1 MADAILMAGGTG
13 GVTSDDVTA
22 GKAHVLKGYKTVTT
36 ESNDEIV
43 EGEMVNRGNIVD
55 TVGFENAHWDS
66 KFLARMEQGFYAQ
79 NEQWKP
85 CVAIPYAVLAN
96 GIGVDANKMLDS
108 LTLAGVRGTIPI
120 RGYHGPDSGEM
131 WLYPQEGG
139 YVVRI
144 EEGYYHMGG
153 NRQWKPYV
161 IVPTALAKS
170 AVNYHP
176 EATLNN
182 TTTCGEQGQIKMINT
197 QDNGYTVNQAKFFAL
212 DPPREKLVMGL
223 GHGNAYYHR
232 NDNNPHVE
240 VDASVLGTAGAD
252 SVLQW
257 QTASSQSGIKFEGSI
272 PRWVCNTGDVISAVN
287 NSGFAWDD
295 ATGANRGRGIVTKIP
310 NGHYIQGANY
320 VFLPSPN
327 LYPWNIR
334 EGVNIHGIVG
344 TMKDSNA
351 GRVAFRNATFDGV
364 LISGV
369 ANIGLGNNLNSY
381 SVPSTEIIDGIIRFN
396 NGVTTTGGGLHEYYA
411 DRRQMESIT
420 LAHSVNLSPFRTIRL
435 GLKFPYGGQWGTREG
450 NGHLVGI
457 LWTLPT
463 NITPN
468 YNFSR
473 NSKIHPNIIKRLGYN
488 RNIIPRYWGGAYPS
502 ISVGTEYFVDIDVS
516 DLQGHHRIVLGIGV
530 ESPVRNEATIQTNVF
545 VTNSVLGIS
554 HIEFIN

>member
-257 QTASSQSGIKFEGSI
+257 QTASSQHGINFQGTI
-272 PRWVCNTGDVISAVN
+272 PRWICNTGDVISAVDN
-287 NSGFAWDD
+287 NGFAWDD
-295 ATGANRGRGIVTKIP
+295 ATGANRGRGVVTKIP

-334 EGVNIHGIVG
+334 EGVNINGIVG

-369 ANIGLGNNLNSY
+369 ANKGFILRSIPRFLNFKNTSNGYLGIQDGGMKLLNFY
-381 SVPSTEIIDGIIRFN
+381 
-396 NGVTTTGGGLHEYYA
+396 GGNTRHVSAPDVGCVF
-411 DRRQMESIT
+411 
-420 LAHSVNLSPFRTIRL
+420 AHSINLSPFRYIKVGYKVFRFIGDGTNAQPARVSFEI
-435 GLKFPYGGQWGTREG
+435 GVTPVSNSGGESYNPASNTVLKDIGGTANSTSHVMTSTR
-450 NGHLVGI
+450 
-457 LWTLPT
+457 P
-463 NITPN
+463 
-468 YNFSR
+468 
-473 NSKIHPNIIKRLGYN
+473 
-488 RNIIPRYWGGAYPS
+488 
-502 ISVGTEYFVDIDVS
+502 SVGDQSDHSQLYLTLDVS
-516 DLQGHHRIVLGIGV
+516 ANQGHHFLYFMLGDIIHEYGNGV
-530 ESPVRNEATIQTNVF
+530 VSSNV
-545 VTNSVLGIS
+545 VVNY
-554 HIEFIN
+554 IEFIN